1 MPITIPATSL
11 RSKYL
16 KSLPVNTVYLDNNG
30 HKYQVQEKRINQT
43 LTKVGV
49 NYFGDEQPIELPDDL
64 DPKHLKQ
71 QNTNRI
77 SIMTIMKERLT
88 QMENLNKELLKK
100 LDVKS
105 KMKQIQEMAGNG
117 YIENEKYIFKVQHGI
132 VFAVRKKGDNNIDLL
147 DLYIKKTWMNPE
159 ELHHLITNQPKL
171 QDVILQLLLTL
182 KQVSE
187 EGSATTN

>member
-1 MPITIPATSL
+1 MD
-11 RSKYL
+11 K
-16 KSLPVNTVYLDNNG
+16 NG

-71 QNTNRI
+71 QNTKRI

-117 YIENEKYIFKVQHGI
+117 YIENLKYIFKVQHGI
-132 VFAVRKKGDNNIDLL
+132 IQKH
-147 DLYIKKTWMNPE
+147 
-159 ELHHLITNQPKL
+159 ELHS
-171 QDVILQLLLTL
+171 VTL
-182 KQVSE
+182 R
-187 EGSATTN
+187 